1 MCIRRA
7 FCFILTEIENWIE
20 TYRSLGR
27 RKRSI
32 IIGNYR
38 RQNQQTHENC

>member
-1 MCIRRA
+1 MCIGRA
-7 FCFILTEIENWIE
+7 ILTEIEKWIE

-38 RQNQQTHENC
+38 RQTNKHTKIV